1 MLVLSF
7 LCVKR
12 TQIYHV
18 NQLQSFQL
26 VQSSFFY
33 VKMVNHYGV
42 HLIFQDI
49 EHQIPKN
56 ILHHFIY
63 YSFYENFIK
72 LRSIFYPLKIIY
84 WKLLQQRSYLHPNI
98 EDTVIPYFYYSF

>member
-1 MLVLSF
+1 MLVLNF

-12 TQIYHV
+12 IQIYHV
-18 NQLQSFQL
+18 NQLQTFQIF
-26 VQSSFFY
+26 QSSFFH